1 MAYRLTPFAPLGL
14 DEPLLT
20 LLLDQHHAS
29 TLPRLDKLWTYF
41 RNPLTPASRASAR
54 GWYRQ
59 GQEIGLPPRVLGD
72 PALALDDRAVLRR
85 EVVIENDIAWR
96 IQAMVDFIFGKPLT
110 IVSTAATES
119 KRRLIER
126 ILDRVWEQSGGVALL
141 QDMAL
146 LAHVFGHVDLVV
158 RAASHHA
165 APVDPSDPHALDK
178 LLPILDDI
186 RVELIDPRRGVPLT
200 SPRDYR
206 DLSAYLINVE
216 HATNTVE
223 PTTTSPL
230 SIIRRA
236 WQGATQ
242 SPGERRRASTLEVI
256 SADRRQLYHDGR
268 LVLDEDLGWSQG
280 RIPVVHIQ
288 NIAQPFHY
296 SGLSDVEPLIPLQD
310 ELNTRLSD
318 RACRVTMQSFKM
330 YLAKGLEGFDTAPV
344 APGQLWT
351 TDNPD
356 ASISEFGGDASCP
369 SEDAHIE
376 GVREAFDK
384 VSGIPP
390 LAGGVVRAKV
400 GNLSSANALRITL
413 MGVLAKTQRKRV
425 TYGRGIAQAS
435 ALILAALD
443 HAGALSTTE
452 EERAVR
458 LEWSDPLPEDITRQV
473 QAAQGKV
480 DLGVPRERVL
490 AELGYAPGDPGIG

>member
-1 MAYRLTPFAPLGL
+1 MAYRLSAFSNVGL
-14 DEPLLT
+14 DEALLN
-20 LLLDQHHAS
+20 LVLDEHRA
-29 TLPRLDKLWTYF
+29 TAIPRLEKLWTYF
-41 RNPLTPASRASAR
+41 RNPLTPAGRGSPR

-59 GQEIGLPPRVLGD
+59 GQEVGLPPRVLGD
-72 PALALDDRAVLRR
+72 PNLALDDRAVLRR

-96 IQAMVDFIFGKPLT
+96 IQAMVDFMFGKPVT
-110 IVSTAATES
+110 IVSTADDET

-126 ILDRVWEQSGGVALL
+126 ILDRVWEQSGGITLL

-146 LAHVFGHVDLVV
+146 LGHVFGHADLVV
-158 RAASHHA
+158 RAADRR
-165 APVDPSDPHALDK
+165 APEVDPSDPGALDK

-186 RVELIDPRRGVPLT
+186 RIDLVDPRRGIPIGN
-200 SPRDYR
+200 PRDYR
-206 DLSAYLINVE
+206 DLSAYLISVE

-223 PTTTSPL
+223 APASSPL
-230 SIIRRA
+230 SILRRA
-236 WQGATQ
+236 WQAPLT
-242 SPGERRRASTLEVI
+242 RKRAATLEI
-256 SADRRQLYHDGR
+256 LSAQRRQLYENDR
-268 LVLDEDLGWSQG
+268 LVIDEDLAWTQG
-280 RIPVVHIQ
+280 RLPVVHVQ
-288 NIAQPFHY
+288 NMAQPFHY
-296 SGLSDVEPLIPLQD
+296 NGLSDVEPLIPLQD

-330 YLAKGLEGFDTAPV
+330 YLAKGLDGFDSAPV

-356 ASISEFGGDASCP
+356 ASITEFGGDSTCP

-376 GVREAFDK
+376 DIREALDK
-384 VSGIPP
+384 ASAIPP
-390 LAGGVVRAKV
+390 LAGGVVRAKI

-413 MGVLAKTQRKRV
+413 MGVLAKTERKRV
-425 TYGRGIAQAS
+425 TYGRGIAQVCS
-435 ALILAALD
+435 LILAALD

-458 LEWSDPLPEDITRQV
+458 LEWNDPLPEDITRQV
-473 QAAQGKV
+473 QAARGKV

>member
-1 MAYRLTPFAPLGL
+1 MAHRLSAFSNVGL
-14 DEPLLT
+14 DEALLN
-20 LLLDQHHAS
+20 LVLDEHRA
-29 TLPRLDKLWTYF
+29 TAIPRLEKLWTYF
-41 RNPLTPASRASAR
+41 RNPLTPAGRASPR

-59 GQEIGLPPRVLGD
+59 GQEVGLPSRVLGD

-96 IQAMVDFIFGKPLT
+96 VQAMVDFIFGKPVT
-110 IVSTAATES
+110 IISTAKDPS

-126 ILDRVWEQSGGVALL
+126 LLDRVWEQSGGISLL

-146 LAHVFGHVDLVV
+146 LAHVFGHVDLAV
-158 RAASHHA
+158 RAKPHHA
-165 APVDPSDPHALDK
+165 APVDPSDDHALDA

-186 RVELIDPRRGVPLT
+186 RIDAIDPRRGIAIT

-206 DLSAYLINVE
+206 DLSAYLISVE
-216 HATNTVE
+216 HATNSVE
-223 PTTTSPL
+223 STSTSPL
-230 SIIRRA
+230 SFIRRA
-236 WQGATQ
+236 WQAPAARKR
-242 SPGERRRASTLEVI
+242 SATLEVL
-256 SADRRQLYHDGR
+256 SAERRQLYEDDR
-268 LVLDEDLGWSQG
+268 LVIDEDLAWTQG

-330 YLAKGLEGFDTAPV
+330 YLAKGLDGFDTAPV

-351 TDNPD
+351 TDNMD
-356 ASISEFGGDASCP
+356 AHISEFGGDSSCP
-369 SEDAHIE
+369 SEEAHIE
-376 GVREAFDK
+376 GVREALDK

-413 MGVLAKTQRKRV
+413 MGVLAKTERKRV
-425 TYGRGIAQAS
+425 TYGRGMAQVCS
-435 ALILAALD
+435 LILAALD
-443 HAGALSTTE
+443 HAGALATTE
-452 EERAVR
+452 EERGVR
-458 LEWSDPLPEDITRQV
+458 LEWNDPLPEDITREV
-473 QAAQGKV
+473 RAAQGKV
-480 DLGVPRERVL
+480 ELGVPRERVL

>member
-1 MAYRLTPFAPLGL
+1 MAHRLSAFSNVGL
-14 DEPLLT
+14 DETLLNLT
-20 LLLDQHHAS
+20 LDEHRA
-29 TLPRLDKLWTYF
+29 TAIPRLDKLWTYF
-41 RNPLTPASRASAR
+41 RNPLTPAGRASPR

-96 IQAMVDFIFGKPLT
+96 IHAMVDFIFGKPVT
-110 IVSTAATES
+110 ILSTATS
-119 KRRLIER
+119 QPKRRLIER
-126 ILDRVWEQSGGVALL
+126 VLDRVWEQSGGVALL

-146 LAHVFGHVDLVV
+146 LAHVFGHVDLAV
-158 RAASHHA
+158 RAKPHHA
-165 APVDPSDPHALDK
+165 APVDPSDDDALDK

-186 RVELIDPRRGVPLT
+186 RIDIIDPRRGIPIT
-200 SPRDYR
+200 SPHDYR
-206 DLSAYLINVE
+206 ELAAYLISVE
-216 HATNTVE
+216 HATNTIE
-223 PTTTSPL
+223 PTSTSPL
-230 SIIRRA
+230 SFIRRA
-236 WQGATQ
+236 WQA
-242 SPGERRRASTLEVI
+242 PAARRRSATLEI
-256 SADRRQLYHDGR
+256 LSAQRRQLYHDDR
-268 LVLDEDLGWSQG
+268 LVIDEDLAWSQG
-280 RIPVVHIQ
+280 RLPVIHIQ

-296 SGLSDVEPLIPLQD
+296 NGLSDVEPLIPLQD

-356 ASISEFGGDASCP
+356 ASISEFGGDSSCP

-376 GVREAFDK
+376 GVREALDK

-425 TYGRGIAQAS
+425 TYGRGLAQVC

-443 HAGALSTTE
+443 HAGALPTTE

-458 LEWSDPLPEDITRQV
+458 LEWNDPLPEDITRQV

>member
-1 MAYRLTPFAPLGL
+1 MAYRLSAFSNVGL
-14 DEPLLT
+14 DEALLT
-20 LLLDQHHAS
+20 LVLDEHRGTVH
-29 TLPRLDKLWTYF
+29 PRLEKLWTYF
-41 RNPLTPASRASAR
+41 RNPLTPAGRGSPR

-59 GQEIGLPPRVLGD
+59 GQEVGLPPRVLGD

-96 IQAMVDFIFGKPLT
+96 IQAMVDFMFGKPVTL
-110 IVSTAATES
+110 ISGAREQS

-126 ILDRVWEQSGGVALL
+126 ILDRVWEQSGGVGLL

-146 LAHVFGHVDLVV
+146 LGHVFGHVDLAV
-158 RAASHHA
+158 RVKPHHA
-165 APVDPSDPHALDK
+165 APVDPDDPHALDK

-186 RVELIDPRRGVPLT
+186 RIEVIDPRRGVPLT

-206 DLSAYLINVE
+206 ELAAYIISVE
-216 HATNTVE
+216 HQTNSVE
-223 PTTTSPL
+223 PTSSSPL
-230 SIIRRA
+230 SIIKRA
-236 WQGATQ
+236 WQGT
-242 SPGERRRASTLEVI
+242 PGTRRRAETIEIL
-256 SADRRQLYHDGR
+256 SAEHRQVYEDGR
-268 LVLDEDLGWSQG
+268 LIIDEDLAWTQG

-296 SGLSDVEPLIPLQD
+296 NGLSEVEPLIPLQD

-330 YLAKGLEGFDTAPV
+330 YLAKGLDGFDTSPV

-351 TDNPD
+351 TDNTD
-356 ASISEFGGDASCP
+356 ASIAEFGGDSSCP
-369 SEDAHIE
+369 SEDTHIE

-413 MGVLAKTQRKRV
+413 MGVLARTARKRI
-425 TYGRGIAQAS
+425 TYGRGMAQAS
-435 ALILAALD
+435 ALVLAALD
-443 HAGALSTTE
+443 HAGALRTTDE
-452 EERAVR
+452 DRAIR
-458 LEWSDPLPEDITRQV
+458 LEWIDPLPEDAAREV
-473 QAAQGKV
+473 AAAQGKI

-490 AELGYAPGDPGIG
+490 AEMGYAPGDPGIV

>member
-1 MAYRLTPFAPLGL
+1 MAYRLSAFSNVGL
-14 DEPLLT
+14 DEALLN
-20 LLLDQHHAS
+20 LVLDEHRA
-29 TLPRLDKLWTYF
+29 TAIPRLEKLWTYF
-41 RNPLTPASRASAR
+41 RNPLTPAGRGSPR

-59 GQEIGLPPRVLGD
+59 GQEVGLPPRVLGD

-96 IQAMVDFIFGKPLT
+96 VQAMVDFIFGKPVT
-110 IVSTAATES
+110 IISTAKDPS

-126 ILDRVWEQSGGVALL
+126 LLDRVWEQSGGISLL

-146 LAHVFGHVDLVV
+146 LAHVFGHVDLAV
-158 RAASHHA
+158 RARPRHAS
-165 APVDPSDPHALDK
+165 PVDPADNHALDA
-178 LLPILDDI
+178 LRPILDDI
-186 RVELIDPRRGVPLT
+186 RIDTIDPRRGIPIT
-200 SPRDYR
+200 NPRDYR
-206 DLSAYLINVE
+206 DLSAYLIRVE
-216 HATNTVE
+216 HATNAVE
-223 PTTTSPL
+223 ATPNSPL

-236 WQGATQ
+236 WQ
-242 SPGERRRASTLEVI
+242 SPAARKRSATLEVL
-256 SADRRQLYHDGR
+256 SASRRQLYEDDR
-268 LVLDEDLGWSQG
+268 LVIDEDLAWTQG

-356 ASISEFGGDASCP
+356 AHISEFGGDASCP
-369 SEDAHIE
+369 SEEAHIE
-376 GVREAFDK
+376 GVREALDK

-413 MGVLAKTQRKRV
+413 MGVLAKTERKRV
-425 TYGRGIAQAS
+425 TYGRGMARVCS
-435 ALILAALD
+435 LILAALD

-458 LEWSDPLPEDITRQV
+458 LEWNDPLPEDITREV

-480 DLGVPRERVL
+480 ELGVPRERVL